1 MRRFLAALLASFA
14 LTLASATSQAE
25 PRPPFD
31 SGEVGFS
38 LRVREDVNP
47 YRVFGVFVLPG
58 ETVPLQIEGH
68 PQKEQFQLQASAGQL
83 EQSGPGEWQWRA
95 PRASGRYGVQVLPP
109 QGAEAMQLNV
119 FVMVPA
125 SEVKN
130 GWLNGYR
137 IGQYPQHP
145 LKGLPIYLPPSG
157 FIELGPQDADAAVSP
172 HFTVGQFLAKQKS
185 GWPKY
190 LVLRE
195 RLVLS
200 LEALLAEV
208 NALGHRADSF
218 FVMSGYRTPHYNA
231 GLGNGRYSRHLWGGA
246 ADIFID
252 ENPRDGVMDDLNR
265 DGRINSGDS
274 AWLGRLVD
282 DLHARPFYASFL
294 GGLGKYRENSRRG
307 PFVHVDVRGFKAR
320 WEQ

>member
-1 MRRFLAALLASFA
+1 VRRFFAALLASLA
-14 LTLASATSQAE
+14 LTFASANSHAE
-25 PRPPFD
+25 ARPPFD
-31 SGEVGFS
+31 SGELDYR
-38 LRVREDVNP
+38 LRIREDANP

-58 ETVPLQIEGH
+58 ETLPLEIEGH
-68 PQKEQFQLQASAGQL
+68 PRKREFRLQASAGRL
-83 EQSGPGEWQWRA
+83 EQPVLGQWQWQA
-95 PRASGRYGVQVLPP
+95 PRASGRYSLQVLPP
-109 QGAEAMQLNV
+109 DGSEPMRLNV

-125 SEVKN
+125 AEVKN

-137 IGQYPQHP
+137 MGKYPQHP

-157 FIELGPQDADAAVSP
+157 FIELQPQDVDAAVSP

-200 LEALLAEV
+200 LEVLLAEV

-265 DGRINSGDS
+265 DGRINAGDS
-274 AWLGRLVD
+274 AWLYRLVD
-282 DLHARPFYASFL
+282 ELHARPFYASFM